1 MTRPRGAGQVWGVLT
16 NGSNGAGGSPLRV
29 SYSAMSSLAAE
40 DPHLD
45 PPLRT
50 PRGASGAR
58 PPSGQPPRQRR
69 ACPALRLPPPRRR
82 AAPERQRLH
91 CKVTQSPLPRAA
103 EASWATDR
111 PASGLARRGSASGDH
126 GAEADAAAEAEAQR
140 RLLREGSGAE
150 LAGRALEPSGALE
163 PQTAQTSAGI
173 SWTRMQEEASPQSN
187 RSPAPPKGHAPPG
200 NPRAHRTGVPARSPP
215 RDGVASPAFS
225 PAAPADAGAAAPRG
239 SGARPSPI
247 RVGSCSGSNNDSLGF
262 FASPPPMAP
271 ATAQSLPAARSPAL
285 GASESSAAA
294 REGGLDLFSEPLDV
308 DALFA
313 EVGRARLSARA
324 PASTTKRPPQDRRAL
339 SAGTSLRQVQS
350 LWAKFGGRGA
360 GGAREGRLDKAQV
373 QEPPALLL
381 QARLGGNRDK

>member
-1 MTRPRGAGQVWGVLT
+1 LEP
-16 NGSNGAGGSPLRV
+16 
-29 SYSAMSSLAAE
+29 
-40 DPHLD
+40 
-45 PPLRT
+45 
-50 PRGASGAR
+50 
-58 PPSGQPPRQRR
+58 
-69 ACPALRLPPPRRR
+69 
-82 AAPERQRLH
+82 
-91 CKVTQSPLPRAA
+91 
-103 EASWATDR
+103 
-111 PASGLARRGSASGDH
+111 
-126 GAEADAAAEAEAQR
+126 
-140 RLLREGSGAE
+140 
-150 LAGRALEPSGALE
+150 LAGRAWEPSGALE

-173 SWTRMQEEASPQSN
+173 ERIQEEASPQSN

-247 RVGSCSGSNNDSLGF
+247 RVGSNSGSNDDSLGVGAVGF

-271 ATAQSLPAARSPAL
+271 TTAQSLPAARSPAL
-285 GASESSAAA
+285 GASGSSAAA

-313 EVGRARLSARA
+313 EVGRARLSTRA

-339 SAGTSLRQVQS
+339 SAGASLRQVES
-350 LWAKFGGRGA
+350 LWAKFGGGGA

-373 QEPPALLL
+373 RGPPALLL
-381 QARLGGNRDK
+381 QARLGTNREKRSGVEVT